1 MNPCRSRFGA
11 ALLTSLAIAVAAAP
25 GATAQQQAADAIR
38 VQKDAGPAA
47 GSRAAQEDGWVSL
60 FDGRTLQ
67 GWRASENPQS
77 FRVEDGRIVVDGPRA
92 HLFYA
97 GPVGNADFKNF
108 EFRAEVYTYPSGNS
122 GIFFHTQYQE
132 TGWPQHGYE
141 AQVNA
146 THTDRRKTGSLY
158 AVNDVLDNAPHN
170 DHEWFD
176 YHIVVNGR
184 DITFRINDRVVM
196 EYTEPADREGTV
208 RLSRGTIAL
217 QAHDPESRIY
227 YRNIRIRLLP
237 D

>member
-1 MNPCRSRFGA
+1 MNCCRSRFTV
-11 ALLTSLAIAVAAAP
+11 ALLASLAIGAVAAPQAV
-25 GATAQQQAADAIR
+25 AQQQTGIR
-38 VQKDAGPAA
+38 VQKDSGLAAPA
-47 GSRAAQEDGWVSL
+47 RTAQEEGWVSL
-60 FDGRTLQ
+60 WDGRSLQ
-67 GWRASENPQS
+67 GWRVSENPQS
-77 FRVEDGRIVVDGPRA
+77 FRVEDGRIVVHGPRA

-108 EFRAEVYTYPSGNS
+108 EFKAEVYTYPRGNS
-122 GIFFHTQYQE
+122 GIFFHTRFLE

-158 AVNDVLDNAPHN
+158 AVNDVLDNAPHG
-170 DHEWFD
+170 DQEWFE

-196 EYTEPADREGTV
+196 QYTEPADREGTI